1 MLLPTS
7 SFHGV
12 KRWRWFHPYNK
23 HKQKGVVMQPIT
35 VPRTTRW
42 RVGSLLSAE
51 THKSALARDG
61 YTQRIVHLMPAR
73 ESIMYARQFG
83 IKCDH
88 WHNLCRGST
97 RGCRAMC
104 LTNSGRLGL
113 SVSQRAAFVRSYLW
127 QSHRSVFLERLDAEI
142 TAFERKCVDQPV
154 IRLYGTHDGDILTDA
169 PDVVAA
175 HPDVIFNDYT
185 KLPIA
190 TGWVADN
197 VYRCKSATEHTT
209 RDQFLDYA
217 VAGLNHAV
225 AMDVARDAPLPLFYE
240 GIPVVDGD
248 IDDLRFL
255 DPAGVIVG
263 LRVKEASTKAKR
275 GRNHHGFIR
284 DVAVTISA

>member
-1 MLLPTS
+1 
-7 SFHGV
+7 
-12 KRWRWFHPYNK
+12 
-23 HKQKGVVMQPIT
+23 MQSIT

-61 YTQRIVHLMPAR
+61 YSQRIVHLMPAR
-73 ESIMYARQFG
+73 ESIKYARRYG

-88 WHNLCRGST
+88 WRNLCRGST
-97 RGCRAMC
+97 CGCRAVC
-104 LTNSGRLGL
+104 LTDSGRLGL

-127 QSHRSVFLERLDAEI
+127 QSHRSKFLERLDAEI
-142 TAFERKCVDQPV
+142 TAFKRKCTDQPV

-169 PDVVAA
+169 PDVVSA

-197 VYRCKSATEHTT
+197 VYRCKSATERTT

-225 AMDVARDAPLPLFYE
+225 PFDIPRGADLPEYFH

-263 LRVKEASTKAKR
+263 LRFKVPSMLAKR
-275 GRNHHGFIR
+275 GRDHRGFIR
-284 DVAVTISA
+284 PVPVTINRDLVSLS

>member
-1 MLLPTS
+1 
-7 SFHGV
+7 
-12 KRWRWFHPYNK
+12 
-23 HKQKGVVMQPIT
+23 MQPIT

-73 ESIMYARQFG
+73 ESIKYARRFG

-88 WHNLCRGST
+88 WRNLCRGST
-97 RGCRAMC
+97 CGCRAVC
-104 LTNSGRLGL
+104 LTDSGRLGL

-127 QSHRSVFLERLDAEI
+127 QSHRSVFLERFDAEI
-142 TAFERKCVDQPV
+142 TAFKRNCADQPV
-154 IRLYGTHDGDILTDA
+154 VRLYGTHDGDILVDA
-169 PDVVAA
+169 PDVVSA

-185 KLPIA
+185 KLDIP
-190 TGWVADN
+190 TGWVAGN
-197 VYRCKSATEHTT
+197 VYRCKSATERTT
-209 RDQFLDYA
+209 RERFLNHA
-217 VAGLNHAV
+217 MRGLNHAV
-225 AMDVARDAPLPLFYE
+225 PFDIPRGEPLPQFFH

-263 LRVKEASTKAKR
+263 LRFKVASTKAKR
-275 GRNHHGFIR
+275 GRNHHGFVR
-284 DVAVTISA
+284 DVPVQVSIK

>member
-1 MLLPTS
+1 
-7 SFHGV
+7 
-12 KRWRWFHPYNK
+12 
-23 HKQKGVVMQPIT
+23 MQPIT

-73 ESIMYARQFG
+73 ESIKYARRFG

-88 WHNLCRGST
+88 WHNLCHGSS
-97 RGCRAMC
+97 RGCRAVC
-104 LTNSGRLGL
+104 LTDSGRLGL

-127 QSHRSVFLERLDAEI
+127 QSHRSLFLERLDAEI
-142 TAFERKCVDQPV
+142 TAFKRKCVDQPV
-154 IRLYGTHDGDILTDA
+154 IRLYGTHDGDILSDA
-169 PDVVAA
+169 PDVVSA

-197 VYRCKSATEHTT
+197 VYRCKSATERTLPYEFADFAS
-209 RDQFLDYA
+209 R
-217 VAGLNHAV
+217 GLNHAV
-225 AMDVARDAPLPLFYE
+225 PFNIPRGAPLPRVYHS
-240 GIPVVDGD
+240 IPVVDGD

-263 LRVKEASTKAKR
+263 LRFKVASTKAKR
-275 GRNHHGFIR
+275 GRNHHGFVR
-284 DVAVTISA
+284 DVPVTVSV